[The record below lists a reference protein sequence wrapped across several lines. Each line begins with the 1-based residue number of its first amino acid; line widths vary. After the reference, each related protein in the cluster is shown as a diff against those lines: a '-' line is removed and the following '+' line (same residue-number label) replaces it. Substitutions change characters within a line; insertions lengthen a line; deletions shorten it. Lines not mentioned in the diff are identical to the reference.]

1 MTSFRG
7 VLLPAALVAA
17 AALLGTTATTAAWA
31 DGTHAGGHYRFGEPG
46 VEAEADRTVEVAA
59 TDDMRLIMDLP
70 SVREGETI
78 KFVVTNEGR
87 MPHEFSVGDTGSQRA
102 HANLMKK
109 NPDMSHE
116 GDSSALTLGPG
127 ETKTLI
133 WKFSKP
139 VQGDIVFACQMP
151 GHWDAG
157 MLYKAKFERAK

>member
-7 VLLPAALVAA
+7 VLLPAALA
-17 AALLGTTATTAAWA
+17 AALLGTTAAWA
-31 DGTHAGGHYRFGEPG
+31 GGTHKGGHYSFGEPG
-46 VEAEADRTVEVAA
+46 AEGEAARTIEVAA
-59 TDDMRLIMDLP
+59 TDDMRLVMDLP

-87 MPHEFSVGDTGSQRA
+87 IPHEFSVGDTGSQRA

-109 NPDMSHE
+109 NPGMNHD
-116 GDSSALTLGPG
+116 GDPSALTLGPG
-127 ETKTLI
+127 ETGTLV

-157 MLYKAKFERAK
+157 MLHKAEFERAKRSG

>member
-7 VLLPAALVAA
+7 ALLPAALAA
-17 AALLGTTATTAAWA
+17 AVLLGTTAAWA
-31 DGTHAGGHYRFGEPG
+31 GGTHAGGHYSFGEPG
-46 VEAEADRTVEVAA
+46 VEGEAARTVEVAA

-70 SVREGETI
+70 SIREGETI

-87 MPHEFSVGDTGSQRA
+87 IPHEFSVGDTGSQRA

-109 NPDMSHE
+109 NPGMSHH
-116 GDSSALTLGPG
+116 GDPSALTLGPG
-127 ETKTLI
+127 ETGTLV

-157 MLYKAKFERAK
+157 MLHKARFERAKRSG